1 MYKVIFAYIITL
13 ATLTV
18 HAQTVIE
25 GTVLNTDGKA
35 VDAFVTVA
43 KKGAGNILGFVDTD
57 NKGYYKL
64 ELNTTADSVTIA
76 VSGMNFGKKVR
87 TVSNHSQK
95 VNFTVKEESLAIQ
108 EVIVKA
114 QKIREEGDTI
124 NYNVAAYRDQS
135 DRVIGDVLR
144 KMPGIEVSDGGGIKF
159 NGKEIKN
166 FYVEN
171 MDLLQNR
178 YGIATN
184 NISAEDVTMVQVM
197 QNHQPIRAMKDL
209 KPSDDVS
216 INLRLRKKAKGSVA
230 ITAMLGMGEAE
241 AGQGDRLLMAGE
253 LVGMYFGK
261 RQQNMTLYK
270 GNNAGIDVSSEF
282 KQHGS
287 GTGLMYGDTPLS
299 VLAASQPGIAK
310 KRYLQNLSHVIS
322 SNHIVKLDSTRNVT
336 VNAVYHEDRQN
347 LWGESVSDYY
357 LVQDGRMSIGET
369 ASSIEHIHHLE
380 VSANFQLNQIKTYL
394 NNSMNVDVNWN
405 RTEALGTMT
414 SPHAQTRTVE
424 QNLKSPQ
431 LTINNDFYLLR
442 NLGTTSYYVRM
453 KAGYNQKPYTLT
465 CDSLTQ
471 NYTARTIA
479 ANISS
484 GYGWKWGRFK
494 LDYMLTGD
502 VNLQYVKSE
511 LEGLAPLTIPN
522 TNDYWFN
529 HYNIGLEQYM
539 HLDLGSW
546 FFSLNLPLIMETQHL
561 DDRIIG
567 TNSTWNNFF
576 VRPTAEIKYIM
587 GAMWV
592 TLTSSFY
599 RMIDNGGRS
608 GKGLVMHN
616 YRTFQRREMEDASR
630 HHTLN
635 NCLSFYHKNTFR
647 QFFLNGTVSWLHSHN
662 NNVTAINYDGAQ
674 TVCNVMPM
682 EHDYDS
688 YRFSGEVNKGFDF
701 WRSTFKFVG
710 NYGLTKTRQLLQQ
723 QPTDVRSHYWSVS
736 AYVVTTPLPMFS
748 IAAAYAFGQ
757 SRNHVAGSIGGQHV
771 NKSSTRIDMNFFPI
785 ERLVL
790 NFAVEDNYNNLTVT
804 DRHCW
809 FGDAKIK
816 FKTKKIDYEIE
827 ASNLFNRRVYTRVSY
842 SGLDIYTQTSQLRPR
857 NIIGTI
863 RFKLL

>member
-1 MYKVIFAYIITL
+1 MYKVIIAYIFTL
-13 ATLTV
+13 VTLTV

-25 GTVLNTDGKA
+25 GIVLNTDGKV
-35 VDAFVTVA
+35 VDAFVTVTQ
-43 KKGAGNILGFVDTD
+43 KGTDNILGFVDTD
-57 NKGYYKL
+57 NNGHYKL
-64 ELNTTADSVTIA
+64 VFNTTADSVTVA
-76 VSGMNFGKKVR
+76 VSCMNFGKKVR
-87 TVSNHSQK
+87 IVSNHSQK
-95 VNFTVKEESLAIQ
+95 VNFTVKEVSLALQ

-114 QKIREEGDTI
+114 QKIREVGDTI

-144 KMPGIEVSDGGGIKF
+144 KMPGIEVSDGGSIKF
-159 NGKEIKN
+159 NGREIKN

-184 NISAEDVTMVQVM
+184 NISAENVTVVQVM

-216 INLRLRKKAKGSVA
+216 INLKLRKEAKGSVA
-230 ITAMLGMGEAE
+230 MTAMLGIGEAE
-241 AGQGDRLLMAGE
+241 AGQGDRILMAGE

-261 RQQNMTLYK
+261 QQQNMTLYK
-270 GNNAGIDVSSEF
+270 GNNASIDVSSEF

-299 VLAASQPGIAK
+299 ILTVSQPGIAK
-310 KRYLQNLSHVIS
+310 KRYLQNRSHVIS
-322 SNHIVKLDSTRNVT
+322 TNHIVKLDSARNVA
-336 VNAVYHEDRQN
+336 VNSVYHEDR
-347 LWGESVSDYY
+347 LSRRGESISDYY
-357 LVQDGRMSIGET
+357 LAQDGRMSINEIV
-369 ASSIEHIHHLE
+369 SSIEHVHHLE
-380 VSANFQLNQIKTYL
+380 VSANYQLNQTKTYL
-394 NNSMNVDVNWN
+394 NNRVNVDVNWN
-405 RTEALGTMT
+405 RADALGTMT
-414 SPHAQTRTVE
+414 STHAPTRNVE
-424 QNLKSPQ
+424 QSLKSPQ

-442 NLGTTSYYVRM
+442 NLGTTSYYVHM
-453 KAGYNQKPYTLT
+453 KAGYNQKPFTLA

-484 GYGWKWGRFK
+484 GYGWKWGCFK
-494 LDYMLTGD
+494 LDYMLTSD
-502 VNLQYVKSE
+502 VNLQYVKSD
-511 LEGLAPLTIPN
+511 LEGLSPLTVPN
-522 TNDYWFN
+522 ANDYWFN
-529 HYNIGLEQYM
+529 RYNIGLEQYM
-539 HLDLGSW
+539 HLDLGNW
-546 FFSLNLPLIMETQHL
+546 FFSFNLPLIIETQHL
-561 DDRIIG
+561 DDRMMG

-576 VRPTAEIKYIM
+576 VRPTAEIKYVM
-587 GAMWV
+587 GATWV

-616 YRTFQRREMEDASR
+616 YRTFQRREVEDASR
-630 HHTLN
+630 IHTLN
-635 NCLSFYHKNTFR
+635 NHLSFYHKNTFR

-662 NNVTAINYDGAQ
+662 NNVTAIDYDGAQ
-674 TVCNVMPM
+674 TVCNVVPM
-682 EHDYDS
+682 AHDYDN
-688 YRFSGEVNKGFDF
+688 YRLSGEVNKGFDF
-701 WRSTFKFVG
+701 WRSTFKYVG

-723 QPTDVRSHYWSVS
+723 QPTDVRSRYWSVS
-736 AYVVTTPLPMFS
+736 AYAVATPLPVFS

-757 SRNHVAGSIGGQHV
+757 SRNHVAGSDGGQRV
-771 NKSSTRIDMNFFPI
+771 NNSSTRIDMNFFPN

-790 NFAVEDNYNNLTVT
+790 NFAVEDNYNNLTMT

-809 FGDAKIK
+809 FGDAKLK

-827 ASNLFNRRVYTRVSY
+827 ASNLFSRRVYTRVSY

-857 NIIGTI
+857 NIIGTV